1 VNFAHGYLLWL
12 VWLAPV
18 VFLAFWLGA
27 KRRGNAVAP
36 FASEAMMAR
45 ITRGLDGRRRKLS
58 AALVCVSL
66 LFMSMA
72 LSGPLYGFKWRE
84 VERKGVDIVVALD
97 CSRSMLAEDIKPNRL
112 ARAKRKVVDLLNRLE
127 GDRVGL
133 VAFAGTAF
141 LQCPLTLDYAG
152 MNVFLQSLSPDYLP
166 VGGTAIAEA
175 VDVAIDG
182 FDPKS
187 PAERAVILITDG
199 EPTGEPAGGDPMEAA
214 ERAKKAGIRLFI
226 VGVGSEEGAPIPL
239 PGGGFR
245 KDDSGNI
252 VLARLNE
259 DALKRMAAT
268 TGGAYARSV
277 SGDMDWDVIYN
288 KGIRGGMEARKL
300 ESGKLRVWEDRF
312 QWALVPAMLALLL
325 EMTIPVLRKRRFP
338 FIALV
343 PFIALAISPDAALAG
358 AGGDVRAGIERYN
371 AGDYNPALEL
381 FLKAQTDAPEAPEAA
396 FDVGDAQYKSGDY
409 EGAMKSWSS
418 SARGSKDD
426 LKARAVYNMG
436 NAAYRLDRL
445 EDAAKH
451 YEEAVRLDPKDDDAR
466 KNLEFVKR
474 KIEQKKEEQR
484 QQEQNGKNG
493 GKPDKQDQQDKKDRQ
508 DRQDRRDGGKDDKQQ
523 AGRKDEKQQAK
534 PMAGKQS
541 DAERK
546 AAENMLNRLHD
557 RPGSAMVPAYRKR
570 SVDKDW

>member
-1 VNFAHGYLLWL
+1 MSFAHAYLLWL
-12 VWLAPV
+12 IWLAPLA
-18 VFLAFWLGA
+18 FLAFWLGA
-27 KRRGNAVAP
+27 RRRGNAVAP

-45 ITRGLDGRRRKLS
+45 ITRGLDGKRRKLS
-58 AALVCVSL
+58 AVLLCFSL
-66 LFMSMA
+66 LFISIA

-127 GDRVGL
+127 GDRIGL

-166 VGGTAIAEA
+166 VGGTAISEA
-175 VDVAIDG
+175 VDAAIDG

-199 EPTGEPAGGDPMEAA
+199 EPTGGDPMEAA

-226 VGVGSEEGAPIPL
+226 VGVGSDEGAPIPL

-259 DALKRMAAT
+259 DALKQMAAV

-312 QWALVPAMLALLL
+312 QWALFPAMLALLL
-325 EMTIPVLRKRRFP
+325 EMMIPVLRKRRFP

-343 PFIALAISPDAALAG
+343 PVIALAISPDSALAG
-358 AGGDVRAGIERYN
+358 AGGDVRTGIERYN
-371 AGDYNPALEL
+371 AGDYKPALEL
-381 FLKAQTDAPEAPEAA
+381 FLKAQTDAPETPEAA

-409 EGAMKSWSS
+409 EGAMKSWTAA
-418 SARGSKDD
+418 ARGAKDD

-436 NAAYRLDRL
+436 NAAYRLDKL
-445 EDAAKH
+445 EDAVKH

-474 KIEQKKEEQR
+474 KIEQKKEEQK
-484 QQEQNGKNG
+484 QHDSQ
-493 GKPDKQDQQDKKDRQ
+493 DKQDGQDKEQKKQ
-508 DRQDRRDGGKDDKQQ
+508 DGRKQDKNEGK
-523 AGRKDEKQQAK
+523 KDEKQQVGDKKSAD
-534 PMAGKQS
+534 KQPDQQLGQKSGRKS

>member
-1 VNFAHGYLLWL
+1 LRWL
-12 VWLAPV
+12 IWRAPLA
-18 VFLAFWLGA
+18 FLAFWLGA
-27 KRRGNAVAP
+27 RRRGNAVAP
-36 FASEAMMAR
+36 FASETMIAR
-45 ITRGLDGRRRKLS
+45 ITRGFDGKRRKLS
-58 AALVCVSL
+58 AVLVCLSL
-66 LFMSMA
+66 LFLSIA

-84 VERKGVDIVVALD
+84 VERKGVDIIVALD

-112 ARAKRKVVDLLNRLE
+112 ARAKRKVIDLLNRLE
-127 GDRVGL
+127 GDRIGL

-175 VDVAIDG
+175 VDAAIDG

-199 EPTGEPAGGDPMEAA
+199 EPTGGEFAGGDLVEAA

-226 VGVGSEEGAPIPL
+226 VGVGSAEGAPIPL

-259 DALKRMAAT
+259 DALKQMAAL

-312 QWALVPAMLALLL
+312 QWALFPAMLALLI
-325 EMTIPVLRKRRFP
+325 EMTIPVLRRRRFP
-338 FIALV
+338 FIALMA
-343 PFIALAISPDAALAG
+343 FIPLAISPDAALAG

-371 AGDYNPALEL
+371 AGDYKPALES
-381 FLKAQTDAPEAPEAA
+381 FLKAQTDAPETPEAA
-396 FDVGDAQYKSGDY
+396 FDVGDAQYKNGDY
-409 EGAMKSWSS
+409 EGAMKSWSAA
-418 SARGSKDD
+418 ARGAKDD

-436 NAAYRLDRL
+436 NAAYRLDKL
-445 EDAAKH
+445 ENAVKH
-451 YEEAVRLDPKDDDAR
+451 YEEALKIKKDDEDAR
-466 KNLEFVKR
+466 RNLEFVKR
-474 KIEQKKEEQR
+474 KIEQKKEEQKQHDR
-484 QQEQNGKNG
+484 Q
-493 GKPDKQDQQDKKDRQ
+493 DKQDGQDKKQ
-508 DRQDRRDGGKDDKQQ
+508 DEQKQDKNEGK
-523 AGRKDEKQQAK
+523 KDEKQQT
-534 PMAGKQS
+534 AGKKGEKQQTGQQAGQKN
-541 DAERK
+541 DAGRK

-557 RPGSAMVPAYRKR
+557 KPGTAMVPAYRKR
-570 SVDKDW
+570 SVEKDW

>member
-1 VNFAHGYLLWL
+1 MNFARAYLLWL
-12 VWLAPV
+12 IWLAPLA
-18 VFLAFWLGA
+18 FLAFWLGA
-27 KRRGNAVAP
+27 RRRGNAVAP
-36 FASEAMMAR
+36 FASETMMAR
-45 ITRGLDGRRRKLS
+45 ITRGLDGKRRKLS
-58 AALVCVSL
+58 ALLVCFSL
-66 LFMSMA
+66 LFMSIA

-127 GDRVGL
+127 GDRIGL

-166 VGGTAIAEA
+166 VGGTAISEA
-175 VDVAIDG
+175 VDAAIDG

-199 EPTGEPAGGDPMEAA
+199 EPTGGDPMEAA

-259 DALKRMAAT
+259 DALKQMAAV

-312 QWALVPAMLALLL
+312 QWALFPAMLALLL
-325 EMTIPVLRKRRFP
+325 EMTLPVLRKRRFP
-338 FIALV
+338 FIVIV
-343 PFIALAISPDAALAG
+343 PFIALMMSPGSALAG
-358 AGGDVRAGIERYN
+358 AGGDVRTGIERYN
-371 AGDYNPALEL
+371 AGDYKPALEL
-381 FLKAQTDAPEAPEAA
+381 FLKAQTDAPETPEAA

-409 EGAMKSWSS
+409 EGAMKSWTAA
-418 SARGSKDD
+418 ARNAKDD

-436 NAAYRLDRL
+436 NAAYRMDKL
-445 EDAAKH
+445 EDAVKH
-451 YEEAVRLDPKDDDAR
+451 YEEALKIKKDDEDAR
-466 KNLEFVKR
+466 RNLEFVKR
-474 KIEQKKEEQR
+474 KIEQKKEEQKKHDS
-484 QQEQNGKNG
+484 Q
-493 GKPDKQDQQDKKDRQ
+493 DKQDGQDKEQKKQ
-508 DRQDRRDGGKDDKQQ
+508 DGQKQDKNEGK
-523 AGRKDEKQQAK
+523 KDEKQQS
-534 PMAGKQS
+534 AGKKDEKQQTGQQAGRRKS